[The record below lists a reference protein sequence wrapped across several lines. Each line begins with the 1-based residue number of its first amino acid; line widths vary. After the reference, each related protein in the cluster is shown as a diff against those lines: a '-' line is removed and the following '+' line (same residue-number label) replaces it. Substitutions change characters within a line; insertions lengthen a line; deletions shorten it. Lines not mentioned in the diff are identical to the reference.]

1 MLSILPDRAA
11 LDRYG
16 LNMSDIQERVK
27 KIIIEQLNVEE
38 DQVTPSAHFDEDL
51 GADSLDN
58 VEMVMAFETEFE
70 LEIPDE
76 DTEKIT
82 NMQEAVAYIQQRK
95 VEAGA

>member
-1 MLSILPDRAA
+1 
-11 LDRYG
+11 
-16 LNMSDIQERVK
+16 MSDIEDRIK

-38 DQVTPSAHFDEDL
+38 EQVTPTAHFVEDL

-70 LEIPDE
+70 IEIPDE

-82 NMQEAVAYIQQRK
+82 NMEEAVAYVQRRA
-95 VEAGA
+95 VETAS

>member
-1 MLSILPDRAA
+1 
-11 LDRYG
+11 
-16 LNMSDIQERVK
+16 MSDIQERVK
-27 KIIIEQLNVEE
+27 KIIIDQLNVEE
-38 DQVTPSAHFDEDL
+38 EQVTPTAHFVEDL

-82 NMQEAVAYIQQRK
+82 NMKDAVSYIQERL
-95 VEAGA
+95 VEA

>member
-1 MLSILPDRAA
+1 
-11 LDRYG
+11 
-16 LNMSDIQERVK
+16 MSDIEERIK

-38 DQVTPSAHFDEDL
+38 EQVTPTAHFVEDL

-70 LEIPDE
+70 IEIPDE

-82 NMQEAVAYIQQRK
+82 NMEEAVGYVGKRTT
-95 VEAGA
+95 EA

>member
-1 MLSILPDRAA
+1 
-11 LDRYG
+11 
-16 LNMSDIQERVK
+16 MSDIEERIK

-38 DQVTPSAHFDEDL
+38 EQVTPTAHFVEDL

-70 LEIPDE
+70 IEIPDE

-82 NMQEAVAYIQQRK
+82 NMEEAVAYVQKRA
-95 VEAGA
+95 VETAS

>member
-1 MLSILPDRAA
+1 
-11 LDRYG
+11 
-16 LNMSDIQERVK
+16 MSDIQDRVK
-27 KIIIEQLNVEE
+27 KIIIDQLNVEE
-38 DQVTPSAHFDEDL
+38 EQVTPTAHFVEDL

-82 NMQEAVAYIQQRK
+82 NMKDAVSYIQERL

>member
-1 MLSILPDRAA
+1 
-11 LDRYG
+11 
-16 LNMSDIQERVK
+16 MSDIQERVK

-38 DQVTPSAHFDEDL
+38 EQVTPTAHFVEDL

>member
-1 MLSILPDRAA
+1 
-11 LDRYG
+11 
-16 LNMSDIQERVK
+16 MSDIQDRIK

-38 DQVTPSAHFDEDL
+38 EQVTPTAHFVEDL

-70 LEIPDE
+70 IEIPDE

-82 NMQEAVAYIQQRK
+82 NMEEAVGYVQKRT
-95 VEAGA
+95 VETAS